1 MYRVLAIVI
10 LLCDI
15 EFLTLESPK
24 HEAVY
29 IKEEAK
35 LAKGQTND
43 DTLHQESTVVFNQML
58 LFVFPSSCRAFGCR
72 FRRPSHAAPY
82 DNNRNVK

>member
-43 DTLHQESTVVFNQML
+43 TLHSTISLQESTC
-58 LFVFPSSCRAFGCR
+58 LFSV
-72 FRRPSHAAPY
+72 
-82 DNNRNVK
+82 